1 MNPHLDTTA
10 LSFNSYIAAVASPVL
25 VFDRHLD
32 VVDANEL
39 AGAVSAAFRIGTN
52 LARFTF
58 LNQMV
63 EETTANWHAESRRT
77 VAVLRD
83 FLGRSNDDQ
92 RFRELLGELMAQ
104 STTFA
109 DLWGGAVDE
118 PETHGTSSFT
128 NPLVGAMRLGYEH
141 FRRPDDDE
149 HVVML
154 WVPADRISAE
164 RLDRLREM
172 VTDR

>member
-1 MNPHLDTTA
+1 VNHHVETTA
-10 LSFNSYIAAVASPVL
+10 LSFSSYIAAVASPVL

-32 VVDANEL
+32 VVDANDL
-39 AGAVSAAFRIGTN
+39 AGAVSASFRIGTN

-63 EETTANWHAESRRT
+63 EETTADWQRESRRT
-77 VAVLRD
+77 VALLRD

-104 STTFA
+104 SETFA
-109 DLWGGAVDE
+109 ELWGRAADE
-118 PETHGTSSFT
+118 PETYGTSSFT

-141 FRRPDDDE
+141 FHQPDDD

-154 WVPADRISAE
+154 WVPADRVSAQ
-164 RLDRLREM
+164 RLDRLRDM